1 MAAIWRAVPGAGGG
15 LPLGLGARER
25 GRRGSSGTT
34 RRKTGDLLVQEMG
47 LSSTLGPRGAA
58 GPGQSADPEPGT
70 AGCSSY
76 LQFEAAGE
84 RVACAAADCKVR
96 VFDVASGRLEGS
108 VGGHSE
114 LVTSVCWLGPGSP
127 AAGRGFFTS
136 SLDKTVRL
144 WLDYRPAGAWRDH
157 GDWIRCMALAP
168 AGETLLSGCVSSR
181 VFGWDAAT
189 GRVKFRLALKGAS
202 KGGTGGAGAGAP
214 PGARLCNSTFDN
226 SVNSLCF
233 SPGSPNLFVSGVR
246 EGTVCF
252 WDARCLGQGP
262 TASVQAHDWKLN
274 RVELARGGTLLA
286 TSGRDGAL
294 RMWDARK
301 LGPAGLG
308 RTRGEGR
315 PGAKRGHG
323 GAAKREILWEGR
335 SHSCR
340 SYNVGCTFLNGDHS
354 VATGSE
360 DGAVWVYDTDTGR
373 PRRALTGHT
382 SVVHCVSAPPAA
394 SGRMV
399 LASCSIDS
407 SNINVWTPVRGAPQA
422 APGTG
427 GTGAR
432 RDVEGAASVQG
443 ASVNPLPAPRGG
455 APLTRLRA
463 RELAAA
469 PAPCNVGAGGGI
481 VPMEMDRVESGG
493 GDGRSSPERAAT
505 ASGGAEVRRAA
516 SIGLRTETREEA
528 MQRAQR
534 AAIETLMHQHG
545 DLMLRIFHTYDY
557 SFRAAF
563 NWQALLEHIRGV
575 CEARGLPHEGP
586 GAAASGEAGG
596 AVDETDPVAVINAV
610 HSMAQDFAAAL
621 RQQQE
626 SILADEPT
634 LPAPLGLQETPPG
647 GMRVPR
653 PPRRHSS

>member
-1 MAAIWRAVPGAGGG
+1 MSPPPPLPPRGEGPDTQEPASGGAPAIFPGISGLRGGG
-15 LPLGLGARER
+15 RD
-25 GRRGSSGTT
+25 RR
-34 RRKTGDLLVQEMG
+34 
-47 LSSTLGPRGAA
+47 PR
-58 GPGQSADPEPGT
+58 Q
-70 AGCSSY
+70 
-76 LQFEAAGE
+76 
-84 RVACAAADCKVR
+84 
-96 VFDVASGRLEGS
+96 
-108 VGGHSE
+108 
-114 LVTSVCWLGPGSP
+114 
-127 AAGRGFFTS
+127 
-136 SLDKTVRL
+136 
-144 WLDYRPAGAWRDH
+144 
-157 GDWIRCMALAP
+157 
-168 AGETLLSGCVSSR
+168 
-181 VFGWDAAT
+181 
-189 GRVKFRLALKGAS
+189 
-202 KGGTGGAGAGAP
+202 GGAGAGGPVAGRGP

-233 SPGSPNLFVSGVR
+233 SPGSPDLFVSGVR

-308 RTRGEGR
+308 QARGEGR
-315 PGAKRGHG
+315 PGAKRGYG

-340 SYNVGCTFLNGDHS
+340 SYNVGCTFLYGDRS

-407 SNINVWTPVRGAPQA
+407 SDINVWTPVRGKPQA
-422 APGTG
+422 PPGAG
-427 GTGAR
+427 ATGAR
-432 RDVEGAASVQG
+432 RDQALDGAASVPG
-443 ASVNPLPAPRGG
+443 APASPPPAPRGG

-469 PAPCNVGAGGGI
+469 PCNVGAGGGV
-481 VPMEMDRVESGG
+481 VPMEVDGVGSGG
-493 GDGRSSPERAAT
+493 GGGGRPSPERAAA
-505 ASGGAEVRRAA
+505 ASGGAEVRRAS

-586 GAAASGEAGG
+586 GAANSGGAGG

-621 RQQQE
+621 RQQQA

-634 LPAPLGLQETPPG
+634 LPALGVQETPAG
-647 GMRVPR
+647 SMRVPR
-653 PPRRHSS
+653 PPQRHSS